1 MKPIFGRGPS
11 LQLRLFFAL
20 LISASLMLADSR
32 LGAFTHFRYL
42 LNSLVAPLQYAS
54 NVPRDLLDN
63 TFRQFTSHQKLLI
76 ENTTLKEE
84 VLMLKSSQLLF
95 DQMEQENQRLREL
108 LGSPFVRDERK
119 MVVEVMAVDSDPYK
133 HQVMIDKGRTNGV
146 YEGQPVINERGIVGQ
161 VSYVGAHNSR
171 VLLITDPTHAI
182 PVQVVRN
189 DIRVI
194 ASGRGQMDNIQLEN
208 IPSSAD
214 IEPGDMLVTSGLGGV
229 FPEGYPVAKVTS
241 FSFDNKRPF
250 AQVDAKPEVQFDR
263 LRYLLLVWPT
273 DIEKKQAA
281 EEALDATGEESE
293 AGVPEVDVKQPAA
306 ETPAAETKKEVTNG

>member
-32 LGAFTHFRYL
+32 LGAFTNFRYL
-42 LNSLVAPLQYAS
+42 LNSMVAPLQYAS

-63 TFRQFTSHQKLLI
+63 VFRQFTSHQQLLI
-76 ENTTLKEE
+76 DNTKLKEE
-84 VLMLKSSQLLF
+84 VLMLRSGQLIL
-95 DQMEQENQRLREL
+95 DQLEQENQRLREL

-119 MVVEVMAVDSDPYK
+119 MVAEVMAVDSDPYK

-194 ASGRGQMDNIQLEN
+194 ASGRGDNDNIQLEN
-208 IPSSAD
+208 IPSSTD

-273 DIEKKQAA
+273 DVEKKEAVEEEGQTPASEDAQPSTA
-281 EEALDATGEESE
+281 EEQTEEVS
-293 AGVPEVDVKQPAA
+293 
-306 ETPAAETKKEVTNG
+306 NG